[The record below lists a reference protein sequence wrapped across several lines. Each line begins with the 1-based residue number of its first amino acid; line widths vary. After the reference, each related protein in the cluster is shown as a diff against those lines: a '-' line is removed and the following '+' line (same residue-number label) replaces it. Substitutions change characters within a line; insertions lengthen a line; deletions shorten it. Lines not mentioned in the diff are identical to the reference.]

1 LLARIKKTFSL
12 SGNRPNPALVS
23 LPHAMLAQLAYLR
36 GDRQLAESHLAECMD
51 FIAMGGFL
59 DCMSA
64 AYCTSARLQWR
75 QGFAA
80 RARRTLEQ
88 LDVLAAQRNW
98 TRLRAKVLL
107 ERIWLSLRDGKSRE
121 AIACSHYL
129 SEHAL
134 VPDDDVSLDRRVYA
148 QLGALWLAMNGLE
161 LRSGLLDASETLLQQ
176 LESRQLQVMYAELA
190 LALGVVHCI
199 QGNRD
204 RGEKL
209 LNEVLALTCET
220 GAVSVLQD
228 LPVQD
233 LCSLL
238 VGKVSDQWWVGAGA
252 LFRNNLA
259 EECAVDVCNAALLEL
274 TVKERQV
281 MHLVAEGKSNKQIAR
296 DLNVTPETIKS
307 HMKSIFAK
315 LKVDSRA
322 QAAVMLQAG

>member
-1 LLARIKKTFSL
+1 
-12 SGNRPNPALVS
+12 
-23 LPHAMLAQLAYLR
+23 
-36 GDRQLAESHLAECMD
+36 MD

-75 QGFAA
+75 HGSAA

-98 TRLRAKVLL
+98 TRLRVRVLL
-107 ERIWLSLRDGKSRE
+107 ERTWLNLREGKSRE

-129 SEHAL
+129 AELAL
-134 VPDDDVSLDRRVYA
+134 EPDDDVSLDRPVYA
-148 QLGALWLAMNGLE
+148 QLGALWLAINGLE
-161 LRSGLLDASETLLQQ
+161 LRPGLVDDGEALLLQ
-176 LESRQLQVMYAELA
+176 LGPRQLQIMYAEMA
-190 LALGVVHCI
+190 LALGVVHCM
-199 QGNRD
+199 QGNRE
-204 RGEKL
+204 RGEQL
-209 LNEVLALTCET
+209 LNEVLVLTQET

-233 LCSLL
+233 LCSALA
-238 VGKVSDQWWVGAGA
+238 GNVSDQWWVGAGA
-252 LFRNNLA
+252 LFRDNVA
-259 EECAVDVCNAALLEL
+259 EESAVDVCNAALLEL

-315 LKVDSRA
+315 LKVDNRA
-322 QAAVMLQAG
+322 QAAVMLQTG